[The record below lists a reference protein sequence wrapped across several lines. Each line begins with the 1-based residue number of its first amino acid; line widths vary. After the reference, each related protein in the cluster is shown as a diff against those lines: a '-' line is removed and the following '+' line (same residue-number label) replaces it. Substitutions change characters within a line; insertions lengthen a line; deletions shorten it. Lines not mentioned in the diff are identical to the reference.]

1 MKKRYVGEGKVELI
15 AGGGK
20 IFTDIAAR
28 FIRSER
34 SLEEIVSTPYS
45 RELVLKIVESG
56 HKAAIEF
63 DFFIFG
69 IEGYS
74 RVTEVQLVRKR
85 LASYMI
91 KTGRADKAGKRSF
104 EIVIPKQIEE
114 TKYQCSLPV
123 NLITLED
130 GTPLE
135 NYLPVGEVAV
145 HYSVDAD
152 QIMSI
157 IEGWYEKGIADGLPE
172 EDLRYLKPQAT
183 EFKAIIGMNA
193 HALMDWFTVRCCNNA
208 QAEIRDLA
216 NKMLKI
222 CKKTAPDLFQNAG
235 PNCKVLGYCPE
246 NEMQNERCK
255 GKIIIKQKALE
266 ILKAATKSPTIN
278 N

>member
-1 MKKRYVGEGKVELI
+1 MKKGYVGGGKVELI

-20 IFTDIAAR
+20 IYTDIAAR

-104 EIVIPKQIEE
+104 EMVIPKRIEE
-114 TKYQCSLPV
+114 TKYMCSLPV

-130 GTPLE
+130 GTPLK
-135 NYLPVGEVAV
+135 NYLPEGEVAV
-145 HYSVDAD
+145 HYSIDAD
-152 QIMSI
+152 QIMNI
-157 IEGWYEKGIADGLPE
+157 IEGWYEKGIEDGLPE

-193 HALMDWFTVRCCNNA
+193 HALMDWFTIRCCNNA

-216 NKMLKI
+216 SKMLKI
-222 CKKTAPDLFQNAG
+222 CKKTAPDLFKDAG

-246 NEMQNERCK
+246 NEMQNESCK
-255 GKIIIKQKALE
+255 GKIFSKQKALE
-266 ILKAATKSPTIN
+266 ILKEAVKS
-278 N
+278 